1 MISYRTKQCWTKSG
15 VDTNHVKVDFTRL
28 ICLIYIKSENMV
40 WKSGKNR
47 GKIINKKSENRNFHS
62 IETASAPENVRHT

>member
-47 GKIINKKSENRNFHS
+47 KNYQQKIGKSELSQYWDCIRPWKCS
-62 IETASAPENVRHT
+62 SYM